1 MLARDETP
9 IKHTAPPQ
17 GHRARAARRTVPANG
32 RDAQEVSAFGVIAA
46 RGANAL
52 NGSVPNAARV
62 PISAREERLDLGP
75 DNRSRASTGERHDAS
90 RGVLVP
96 LMDKQVEACGP
107 RLRLRSAPREI

>member
-1 MLARDETP
+1 
-9 IKHTAPPQ
+9 
-17 GHRARAARRTVPANG
+17 VPANG

-52 NGSVPNAARV
+52 NGLVPDAARV

-75 DNRSRASTGERHDAS
+75 DNRSPSSTGERRDGS
-90 RGVLVP
+90 RGVLAP

-107 RLRLRSAPREI
+107 KLRFRLSAPREV

>member
-17 GHRARAARRTVPANG
+17 GHRARAARRTVPTNG

-52 NGSVPNAARV
+52 NGLVPDAARV
-62 PISAREERLDLGP
+62 PISARERLDLGP
-75 DNRSRASTGERHDAS
+75 DNRSPASTGERHDGS
-90 RGVLVP
+90 RGVLAP

-107 RLRLRSAPREI
+107 KLRFRRSVPREI